1 MFDDK
6 IGDLGVT
13 FDDVLLQPRYSEVVP
28 SEVDVSS
35 QMTQRIR
42 LQIPLISSPMDTVT
56 ESEMAIALAKEGGLG
71 IVHKNLSVRRQ
82 TEEVLKVKRS
92 ANGIIVNPVTLNP
105 AQKVSA
111 AAELMD
117 RANVSGIPIVQDNRT
132 LAGILTRRDLR
143 FLEDPDMPISQVM
156 TRENLVTAV
165 GNVTLAQ
172 AEKILTE
179 KRVEKLLL
187 IDEERKLTGLI
198 TIRDIDMMKRYPRAC
213 KDPQGRLRVGAAIGV
228 GDYERAESLIGKGV
242 DVLVVDSAHGHSRNV
257 IETVREIK
265 KNKSWD
271 IDVVAGNVAT
281 AEGAAD
287 LIAAGADAVKVGI
300 GPGSICTTRV
310 ISGIGVPQVTAIL
323 SAVKVAQEKNIP
335 VIGDGGIRFSGDITK
350 AIAAGASTVMIGS
363 LFAGL
368 AESPG
373 KMILY
378 QGRTFKAYRGMGSMG
393 AMVKGSSDRYRQKGT
408 EAGKLV
414 PEGVEGRVPFKGPLS
429 DYAYQLVGG
438 LRAGMGYVGTRTIE
452 ELRRDAKFIRVSAAT
467 VRENHPHD
475 IAITQEA
482 PNYSPDVHSG
492 DAG

>member
-6 IGDLGVT
+6 IGETGVT
-13 FDDVLLQPRYSEVVP
+13 FDDVLLLPRYSEAVP
-28 SEVDVSS
+28 SEVDVS
-35 QMTQRIR
+35 TRLTANIK
-42 LQIPLISSPMDTVT
+42 LQIPLLSSPMDTVT
-56 ESEMAIALAKEGGLG
+56 EAEMAIALAKEGGLG
-71 IVHKNLSVRRQ
+71 IVHKNMSAERQ

-92 ANGIIVNPVTLNP
+92 ANGIIIDPVTLLP
-105 AQKVSA
+105 EERVGR

-117 RANVSGIPIVQDNRT
+117 QANVSGIPIVRSNGK

-143 FLEDPDMPISQVM
+143 FLEDPDLPISDVM
-156 TRENLVTAV
+156 THENLVTAV
-165 GNVTLAQ
+165 GNVTLEE
-172 AEKILTE
+172 AERILTA

-187 IDEERKLTGLI
+187 VDEDRKLTGLI
-198 TIRDIDMMKRYPRAC
+198 TIRDIDMMKRFPRAC

-228 GDYERAESLIGKGV
+228 GDFARAESLIRQGV
-242 DVLVVDSAHGHSRNV
+242 DLLVVDSAHGHSRNV

-265 KNKSWD
+265 NQRGWK
-271 IDVVAGNVAT
+271 IEVVAGNVAT
-281 AEGAAD
+281 GDGARD
-287 LIAAGADAVKVGI
+287 LIDAGADAVKVGI

-310 ISGIGVPQVTAIL
+310 ISGVGVPQITAIL
-323 SAVKVAQEKNIP
+323 EASKVAQERNIP
-335 VIGDGGIRFSGDITK
+335 VIADGGIRFSGDITK

-393 AMVKGSSDRYRQKGT
+393 AMVDGSSDRYRQKGT
-408 EAGKLV
+408 AAGKLV
-414 PEGVEGRVPFKGPLS
+414 PEGVEGRVPFKGALS
-429 DYAYQLVGG
+429 DYVYQLVGG
-438 LRAGMGYVGTRTIE
+438 LRSGMGYVGTRTIE
-452 ELRRDAKFIRVSAAT
+452 ELRRDSKFIRVSAAT

-482 PNYSPDVHSG
+482 PNYSPDVH
-492 DAG
+492 AGETN